1 MSALRMPLLGLL
13 VGLLLG
19 WIVQGWQM
27 RAELLGLR
35 AEHAAQLQQIAEAS
49 AAAMAEQ
56 QQARQALEARLQTI
70 DANKHRELTD
80 AQENSARLAAELR
93 SATRRLSV
101 RAACPAGGEVPEAA
115 GAADLGNGADR
126 AELHPET
133 AADLVGI
140 AGDADQCAVKLA
152 ALQGWAREV
161 SGGKARPAD

>member
-1 MSALRMPLLGLL
+1 MSALRLLLVGLL

-19 WIVQGWQM
+19 WVVQGWQM

-35 AEHAAQLQQIAEAS
+35 AEHAAQLQQIAEAG

-56 QQARQALEARLQTI
+56 QRERLALEARLQTI

-93 SATRRLSV
+93 SASRRLSV
-101 RAACPAGGEVPEAA
+101 RAACPAGGGVPESA

-126 AELHPET
+126 AELHPAT
-133 AADLVGI
+133 AADLVGV

-152 ALQGWAREV
+152 ALQDWAQEV
-161 SGGKARPAD
+161 AHGKARLAD